1 MRVILASASPR
12 RVELFKQFHIAFE
25 AIPSDIEEMT
35 RPDESAVQ
43 NVMGLALEKAL
54 KLANSHSDA
63 LIIACDT
70 IVYDGRILGK
80 PSSREEAYSMLLSL
94 SGKTHEVFTGIALVH
109 IDSDKKFVDYVCT
122 KVTFNHLSEREIN
135 AYLDTGEP
143 FDKAGA
149 YGIQG
154 YGSLLVDKID
164 GDFFNVMGLPLSK
177 LNKMLKQHFQLEMI
191 E

>member
-12 RVELFKQFHIAFE
+12 RVELFKQFHIAFD
-25 AIPSDIEEMT
+25 AIPSDIDEVT
-35 RPDESAVQ
+35 RPEETALQ

-54 KLANSHSDA
+54 KLSCNHPDA

-80 PSSREEAYSMLLSL
+80 PNNRDDAFSMLSSL
-94 SGKTHEVFTGIALVH
+94 SGKTHDVYTGIALVH
-109 IDSDKKFVDYVCT
+109 IETNRKIVDYVCT
-122 KVTFNHLSEREIN
+122 KVTFNDLSERDIL
-135 AYLDTGEP
+135 AYLDTGEAY
-143 FDKAGA
+143 DKAGA

-154 YGSLLVDKID
+154 FGSLLVDRID

-177 LNKMLKQHFQLEMI
+177 LNKMLKQYFQLEMI

>member
-12 RVELFKQFHIAFE
+12 RVELFKQFHIAFD
-25 AIPSDIEEMT
+25 AIPSDIDEVT
-35 RPDESAVQ
+35 RPEETALQ

-54 KLANSHSDA
+54 KLSCNHSDA

-80 PSSREEAYSMLLSL
+80 PNNRDDAFSMLSSL
-94 SGKTHEVFTGIALVH
+94 SGKTHDVYTGIALVH
-109 IDSDKKFVDYVCT
+109 IETNRKIVDYVCT
-122 KVTFNHLSEREIN
+122 KVTFNDLSERDIL
-135 AYLDTGEP
+135 AYLDTGEAY
-143 FDKAGA
+143 DKAGA

-154 YGSLLVDKID
+154 FGSLLVDRID

-177 LNKMLKQHFQLEMI
+177 LNKMLKQYFQLEMI

>member
-1 MRVILASASPR
+1 MASASPR
-12 RVELFKQFHIAFE
+12 RVELFKKFHIAFE
-25 AIPSDIEEMT
+25 AIPSDIEEVT
-35 RPDESAVQ
+35 RPEESAVQ

-54 KLANSHSDA
+54 KLSKSHSDA

-70 IVYDGRILGK
+70 IVFDGRILGK
-80 PSSREEAYSMLLSL
+80 PSNRDEAFRMLSSL
-94 SGKTHEVFTGIALVH
+94 SGKTHEVYTGIALVH
-109 IDSDKKFVDYVCT
+109 IGTDRKIVDYVCT
-122 KVTFNHLSEREIN
+122 KVTFNVLSEKDIN

-154 YGSLLVDKID
+154 YGSLLVDRID

-177 LNKMLKQHFQLEMI
+177 LNKMLKHHFQLEMI